1 MIAQYIY
8 SYEQFEKT
16 SFFLMN
22 MIEYF
27 SLNNEQESMGNLS
40 QMIVEYST
48 QILRLYSTYLE
59 EDVI

>member
-16 SFFLMN
+16 SMFLMN

-27 SLNNEQESMGNLS
+27 SLNNEQ
-40 QMIVEYST
+40 
-48 QILRLYSTYLE
+48 
-59 EDVI
+59 